1 MKDVA
6 VVLIGLNSC
15 NYVRG
20 ALKSLLAAQWRDC
33 TYELIY
39 VDNGSRDNTRAMLA
53 EFPQV
58 RTIFNDRNLGFCK
71 AGNQAAA
78 IADSRYLFFLNDD
91 TLVIG
96 DAICLLK
103 EFLDSTPEAA
113 VAGSR
118 LLYPD
123 MSEQWSGRR
132 FATPLNAIFGRRS
145 LLSRMFPEAAPVR
158 AYVYKDEV
166 RAGVPFVVDWVSA
179 AAMMVRREAFDR
191 AGGLVEDYYYFHES
205 VFCDRIHKAGGK
217 NYLLPQSK
225 IIHYEGKGSGP
236 RPLASRIW
244 HVKNFHI
251 GAYRFY
257 CEYHGL
263 TPLDPR
269 RYFAAALMSVRAL
282 LMVVAHSI
290 TCVQQAVTTSGKTA

>member
-103 EFLDSTPEAA
+103 EFLDST
-113 VAGSR
+113 
-118 LLYPD
+118 
-123 MSEQWSGRR
+123 
-132 FATPLNAIFGRRS
+132 
-145 LLSRMFPEAAPVR
+145 PEAAPVR

-269 RYFAAALMSVRAL
+269 RHFAAALMSVRAL

-290 TCVQQAVTTSGKTA
+290 ACVQQAVTTSGKMA